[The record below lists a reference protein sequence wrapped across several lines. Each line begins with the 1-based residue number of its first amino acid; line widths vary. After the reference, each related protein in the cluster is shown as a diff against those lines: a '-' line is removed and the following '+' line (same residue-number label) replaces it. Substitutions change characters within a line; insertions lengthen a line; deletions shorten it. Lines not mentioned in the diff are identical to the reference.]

1 MALTRGAIERI
12 AADARFETRQ
22 SRGKK
27 KIIKKER
34 DRVER
39 NKQQQ
44 SQKKKEEEE
53 KGKKNSSGNGVTKG
67 WPKRDNKYNEKGQQ
81 NK

>member
-44 SQKKKEEEE
+44 SQKKKR
-53 KGKKNSSGNGVTKG
+53 KKKKRGKKIAAAMA
-67 WPKRDNKYNEKGQQ
+67 
-81 NK
+81 